1 MHVAQRHVCR
11 IGFRP
16 ALMLVPNDMPKSGR
30 KGERT
35 RESETGIGERVG
47 DGETDMSIK
56 QFGSK
61 KP

>member
-1 MHVAQRHVCR
+1 
-11 IGFRP
+11 
-16 ALMLVPNDMPKSGR
+16 MLVPNDMPKSGR